1 MIQDGRTER
10 GRSRLGMSVEELA
23 RELPEID
30 WEAPSRA
37 QPSLGFVQR
46 RRFGL

>member
-1 MIQDGRTER
+1 MIQDGRADR
-10 GRSRLGMSVEELA
+10 GRKFGMSVEELA
-23 RELPEID
+23 RELPDID

-37 QPSLGFVQR
+37 QPAIGFVQR